1 MTEIDVAQDLNT
13 VSEQVQKLNLQ
24 LQEMDS
30 QRTILL
36 QQFQNLN
43 GVLMYLRGKS
53 MSSEPVGEPVVDENT
68 NTTEES

>member
-13 VSEQVQKLNLQ
+13 VSEQVQNLGVQ

-30 QRTILL
+30 QRVVLV
-36 QQFQNLN
+36 QQIQNLN

-53 MSSEPVGEPVVDENT
+53 IPSEPVDKPVVDENT

>member
-1 MTEIDVAQDLNT
+1 
-13 VSEQVQKLNLQ
+13 

-30 QRTILL
+30 QRVVLV
-36 QQFQNLN
+36 QQIQNLN

-53 MSSEPVGEPVVDENT
+53 IPSEPVGEPVVDEDT